1 MPAKHVPV
9 MLARCI
15 ALLAPA
21 LSREGAVFIDATL
34 GLGGHS
40 EAILQNFAGV
50 HLIGL
55 DRDLAAIDLAKE
67 RLAPFTG
74 RVTIA
79 HAIYEQLP
87 HILAKQGIREVQGI
101 LFDLGV
107 SSMQLDDS
115 ERGFAYSQDAPLD
128 MRMDNSHGKSAAEVV
143 NTYSAAELSRV
154 LSEYGEER
162 FARRIAEAIV
172 RERAIAPF
180 ESTVRL
186 AETVRRSIPAA
197 TRRVGGH
204 PAKRSFQ
211 ALRIEVNDEL
221 RVLARAI
228 PAALDSLAVGGRMV
242 VLSYHSLEDRIVKR
256 DIIARTQ
263 STSPRDLPIELPD
276 HEPKFRSLTRG
287 AEAPSSD
294 EVLSNP
300 RSASAKLRAV
310 ERVAA

>member
-1 MPAKHVPV
+1 
-9 MLARCI
+9 MLERCI

-21 LSREGAVFIDATL
+21 LSHEGAICVDATL

-40 EAILQNFAGV
+40 EAILRTFANV

-67 RLAPFTG
+67 RLAPFAE
-74 RVTIA
+74 RVTIV

-87 HILAKQGIREVQGI
+87 NVLAKHGIKEAQGI

-128 MRMDNSHGKSAAEVV
+128 MRMDNSHGKSAADVV

-154 LSEYGEER
+154 LGEYGDER
-162 FARRIAEAIV
+162 FARRIADAIV

-180 ESTVRL
+180 NSTVRL
-186 AETVRRSIPAA
+186 AEIVRSSIPAA

-256 DIIARTQ
+256 DIVARTQ
-263 STSPRDLPIELPD
+263 STSPRDLPVELPG
-276 HEPKFRSLTRG
+276 HAPKFRSLTRG
-287 AEAPSSD
+287 AEEPSPD
-294 EVLSNP
+294 EVASNP

>member
-1 MPAKHVPV
+1 MLAKHVPV

-21 LSREGAVFIDATL
+21 LSREGAVCVDATL

-40 EAILQNFAGV
+40 EAILQNFADV
-50 HLIGL
+50 RLIGL

-67 RLAPFTG
+67 RLAPFDG
-74 RVTIA
+74 RVTIV

-87 HILAKQGIREVQGI
+87 HILAKHGVREVQGI

-143 NTYSAAELSRV
+143 NTYSAVELARV

-180 ESTVRL
+180 DSTVRL

-221 RVLARAI
+221 RVLARTI

-263 STSPRDLPIELPD
+263 STAPRDLPIELPG
-276 HEPKFRSLTRG
+276 HGPKFRSLTRG
-287 AEAPSSD
+287 AEEPSSD